1 MAVFRGGESRDDEFV
16 GGTAADTFYFDPAEL
31 TAGDRIVGGDGA
43 RVDTLVFTAAGAIG
57 PSALANVSGIERIE
71 LAAGA
76 NSLVLTEAF
85 VASAT
90 GGRVAI
96 IAGDGD
102 DAIDATRLGDNSAID
117 VTTGA
122 GIDTIRG
129 GTGADVVRVRV
140 DALTQ
145 DDLLAGG
152 LGIDRLELTGGGTV
166 TDLML
171 LGVSGYETIVLGPEG
186 TDLTLHGGFAGPLQV
201 LGGDGADRID
211 TSWVPDLPGVAT
223 LWVQG
228 GAGDDELIGTSQ
240 AIAAY
245 FDGGA
250 GADRISV
257 GRARVVYDAA
267 DSEVRSTGGQL
278 IVNTGAVIDLTA
290 ADQTTGDA
298 AIVSGFRNVDARNAI
313 AAVRVTATLGDVV
326 YGSRY
331 ADTFA
336 GGSVLV
342 GGGGRDTMIGSA
354 GGTTF
359 VIDKGDFVRGET
371 IRGANN
377 PDGMFGFNRL
387 AVTGSA
393 NLGGGTVSNIQAIE
407 FRSGGEASATLSLK
421 ASQFASV
428 QQVLGLA
435 EVPGAPIPALT
446 VNVTME
452 RGVALAQ
459 PSFVSGVRLVATGSA
474 GADAIVGAA
483 FSEAHGGRGDDVI
496 QIGSTVFPMLVTGDA
511 GDDRI
516 TGGLRAQ
523 GSVLDGGSGN
533 DTFVRVFDGYEP
545 VSIDLSRADNQNL
558 SGGTVLR
565 GFENVDLRS
574 AEYTTV
580 TVVGSS
586 GANHIVG
593 SNAADTI
600 SGVGGDDV
608 IEGGLGRDTLSGGSG
623 ADTFAFSTAP
633 SPRYYNGAMA
643 TITDYRPGEDRLA
656 FDADLYGFTTRSF
669 DTRVVTDGTTPVGTA
684 DLIIYTGGRIGSAEG
699 VALILQE
706 LGGRADKPVFVVG
719 RDNDGDTVIYWSDSM
734 QPDTWSGSVAPIAE
748 LTRVGDPAAITLS
761 DFAFI

>member
-31 TAGDRIVGGDGA
+31 TGGDRIVGGDGA
-43 RVDTLVFTAAGAIG
+43 RADTLVFTAAGAIG
-57 PSALANVSGIERIE
+57 PSALANISGIERIE

-76 NSLVLTEAF
+76 NSLVLTDAF

-96 IAGDGD
+96 VAQDGD
-102 DAIDATRLGDNSAID
+102 DAIDATRLGDASAID

-122 GIDTIRG
+122 GIDTVRG
-129 GTGADVVRVRV
+129 GTGADIVRVRA

-152 LGIDRLELTGGGTV
+152 LGIDRLELIGGGTMS
-166 TDLML
+166 DLML
-171 LGVSGYETIVLGPEG
+171 LGVSGFEIIALGSEG
-186 TDLTLHGGFAGPLQV
+186 IDLTLHGGFTGPLQI

-228 GAGDDELIGTSQ
+228 GAGDDELIGASG

-250 GADRISV
+250 GADRITV
-257 GRARVVYDAA
+257 GRARVVYDAG
-267 DSEVRSTGGQL
+267 DGEVRSTGGQL
-278 IVNTGAVIDLTA
+278 VVNGAAVIDLTA
-290 ADQTTGDA
+290 ADQSVGDA
-298 AIVSGFRNVDARNAI
+298 AVVSGFRSVDARGAD
-313 AAVRVTATLGDVV
+313 AGVWVTGTMGDVV

-331 ADTFA
+331 ADTLT
-336 GGSVLV
+336 GGSVLI
-342 GGGGRDTMIGSA
+342 GGGGRDTMIGGPGS
-354 GGTTF
+354 TTF
-359 VIDKGDFVRGET
+359 VVGTGDFVRGET
-371 IRGANN
+371 IRGVIN
-377 PDGMFGFNRL
+377 PAGTTFNRL

-393 NLGGGTVSNIQAIE
+393 DLRGGTVSGITAIE
-407 FRSGGEASATLSLK
+407 FRAGGEASAMLSLK
-421 ASQFASV
+421 ASQFVSV

-435 EVPGAPIPALT
+435 DIVGDPIPALT

-459 PSFVSGVRLVATGSA
+459 PGFVSGVRLVATGSA
-474 GADAIVGAA
+474 GADTIVGAA
-483 FSEAHGGRGDDVI
+483 FSEAHGGKGDDVI
-496 QIGSTVFPMLVTGDA
+496 QIGSAVFPVQITGDA

-516 TGGLRAQ
+516 TGGLRTQ
-523 GSVLDGGSGN
+523 GSVIDGGSGS
-533 DTFVRVFDGYEP
+533 DTFVRMFDGYEP
-545 VSIDLSRADNQNL
+545 VSIDLSRIDNQNL

-574 AEYTTV
+574 VEYTTV
-580 TVVGSS
+580 TVAGSS
-586 GANHIVG
+586 AVNHIIG
-593 SNAADTI
+593 SNGADTI
-600 SGVGGDDV
+600 SGGGGDDV

-623 ADTFAFSTAP
+623 ADTFAFSAAP
-633 SPRYYNGAMA
+633 SPRYYNGALA

-669 DTRVVTDGTTPVGTA
+669 DTRVVTDGTTPLGTA
-684 DLIIYTGGRIGSAEG
+684 DLIIYTGGRIESADG

-719 RDNDGDTVIYWSDSM
+719 LDGDGDTVIYWADSM
-734 QPDTWSGSVAPIAE
+734 QPGTWDGSVAPIAE
-748 LTRVGDPAAITLS
+748 LARTGDPAAITLS